1 MIASQKI
8 GKSFMGALG
17 YNLRKINHPDE
28 SKRARLL
35 ETNFD
40 VDTMAQVKKE
50 VDLLRE
56 LRPNLNRY
64 VYHTSLNFPAQDE
77 AILND
82 EKLLAIGHDYLEA
95 NGFDNNQYLIFRHHD
110 AGHPHLHLLVNRIRF
125 DGSVVSDSNNYKK
138 SEDILRTLE
147 RRYNLTAVA
156 PSKEVKQRAAKKDE
170 IEMAIRTGKPSE
182 KMLLQEKL
190 KQLISQKGANLQSLI
205 RQGEAQGIHF
215 LFNQASTGRV
225 TGITYFH
232 NGFKIKGK
240 VLGNQF
246 KWSELIKSINYEQVR
261 DSKAV
266 SEANG
271 RTRDIY
277 GELTNGTDA
286 AGSRGNQSRSNELH
300 KGGAASAGYDG
311 GGPAP
316 IEPDGTEDNPGRE
329 RSLETG
335 QDADHLVDDTV
346 DFDYNRFDGF
356 NLEIADDEDDA
367 KYRRRSRWM
376 GR

>member
-56 LRPNLNRY
+56 LRPNLGRY
-64 VYHTSLNFPAQDE
+64 VYHTSLNFPAEDE
-77 AILND
+77 PLLND
-82 EKLLAIGHDYLEA
+82 EKLLAIAHDYLEA

-138 SEDILRTLE
+138 SEDILRKLE
-147 RRYNLTAVA
+147 RKYKLTTVA

-170 IEMAIRTGKPSE
+170 IEMALRTGKPSE
-182 KMLLQEKL
+182 KMVLQEKL
-190 KQLISQKGANLQSLI
+190 KQVINQKGNTLQSLI

-215 LFNQASTGRV
+215 LFNQASTGRI

-271 RTRDIY
+271 RTKDIY
-277 GELTNGTDA
+277 GELTNGTA
-286 AGSRGNQSRSNELH
+286 SGIRGNENRGNELH
-300 KGGAASAGYDG
+300 KGSTASTGYDG
-311 GGPAP
+311 GQPTA
-316 IEPDGTEDNPGRE
+316 IDSDGTEDNPGRE
-329 RSLETG
+329 RTLETG
-335 QDADHLVDDTV
+335 QDADHLVNDTP

-356 NLEIADDEDDA
+356 SIEIADDEDDA